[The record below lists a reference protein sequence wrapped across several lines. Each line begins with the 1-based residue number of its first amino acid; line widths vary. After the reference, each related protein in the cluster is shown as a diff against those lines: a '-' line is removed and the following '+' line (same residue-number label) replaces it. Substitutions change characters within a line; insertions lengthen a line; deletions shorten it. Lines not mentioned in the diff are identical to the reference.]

1 MAHPG
6 TPVLTAAGRRT
17 AACSLALLLLLGPW
31 AVAGGVVVEGVEV
44 HLAVDGSVP
53 PAVQARLQS
62 TVETVA
68 QRLLVGRPVDQLR
81 PGLAQLRATL
91 TAVVDRVVGGYAVA
105 EARVDVG
112 PTAVVAVR
120 LRPAPPLVQG
130 VEVLPRSD
138 VDPAVAAL
146 VLQPVQQTVAP
157 AVRTMLAGL
166 PVQALEW
173 AGPIVADEVRRA
185 VEDALPGFSGTVRVR
200 GGRVARVDVH
210 LLPRDGRVVRDI
222 GVRFRSGSI
231 PFLLLEQHAPA
242 VLSMAGPIRGLPV
255 AFAQGRRE
263 ALERLLAER
272 LRAYPPA
279 AEYRVVARPVL
290 SVGET
295 TYVTVI
301 ADSLLWLGRVEAQLN
316 VGTRAPGP
324 ELRAHLGRLF
334 GRLEAFA
341 EVGLLPNTLSAR
353 YDLGLRYA
361 LDAVWDVGAAYTL
374 NTGEATGF
382 VTYRVG
388 PDVSVRLAYLLE
400 AQQVEGSVRYRFTEF
415 LSGEIVGRSGG
426 DYWVRLISNL

>member
-1 MAHPG
+1 MCTLAL
-6 TPVLTAAGRRT
+6 VLLLVPWAAAGG
-17 AACSLALLLLLGPW
+17 A
-31 AVAGGVVVEGVEV
+31 VVEGVEV
-44 HLAVDGSVP
+44 HLAVDGRVP
-53 PAVQARLQS
+53 PVVQARLQS

-91 TAVVDRVVGGYAVA
+91 TTVVDRVVGGYAVA

-112 PTAVVAVR
+112 PTAVVALR
-120 LRPAPPLVQG
+120 LRPAPPLVHDA
-130 VEVLPRSD
+130 EVLPRSD
-138 VDPAVAAL
+138 VDPAVAPL
-146 VLQPVQQTVAP
+146 VLQPVQEVVAP
-157 AVRTMLAGL
+157 AVRAMLVGL

-173 AGPIVADEVRRA
+173 AAPLIADEVRRA
-185 VEDALPGFSGTVRVR
+185 VEDALPGFSGAVRVR
-200 GGRVARVDVH
+200 AGTLARVDVD

-231 PFLLLEQHAPA
+231 PFLLLERHAPA

-255 AFAQGRRE
+255 VFAQQQRQ

-279 AEYRVVARPVL
+279 AEYHVVAQPIL

-295 TYVTVI
+295 TYVTVV

-334 GRLEAFA
+334 GRLETFA

-361 LDAVWDVGAAYTL
+361 LDGVWDVGAAYTL
-374 NTGEATGF
+374 NAGETTGF

-388 PDVSVRLAYLLE
+388 PDVSVRLAYLLQ
-400 AQQVEGSVRYRFTEF
+400 ARQLEGSVRYRFTEF
-415 LSGEIVGRSGG
+415 LSGEVVGRSGG
-426 DYWVRLISNL
+426 EYWVRLISNL

>member
-1 MAHPG
+1 MAQPG
-6 TPVLTAAGRRT
+6 TPVLAAAGR
-17 AACSLALLLLLGPW
+17 AVCSLALLLLLVPW
-31 AVAGGVVVEGVEV
+31 AAASGAVVEAVEV
-44 HLAVDGSVP
+44 HLAVDGGVP
-53 PAVQARLQS
+53 PVVQARLQS

-81 PGLAQLRATL
+81 PGLTQLRATL
-91 TAVVDRVVGGYAVA
+91 TTVVDRVVGGYTVA
-105 EARVDVG
+105 EARVEVG

-120 LRPAPPLVQG
+120 LRPAPPLVHE
-130 VEVLPRSD
+130 VEVLPHSD
-138 VDPAVAAL
+138 VDSAVAPL
-146 VLQPVQQTVAP
+146 VLQPVQQAVAS
-157 AVRTMLAGL
+157 AVRAMLVGL
-166 PVQALEW
+166 PVQSLDW
-173 AGPIVADEVRRA
+173 AGPLVAQEVRRA
-185 VEDALPGFSGTVRVR
+185 VEEALPGFSGAARVR
-200 GGRVARVDVH
+200 AGRVARVDVD

-222 GVRFRSGSI
+222 GVRFRSSSI

-255 AFAQGRRE
+255 AFVQGQRE
-263 ALERLLAER
+263 TLERLLAER

-295 TYVTVI
+295 TYVTVV

-334 GRLEAFA
+334 GRLETFA

-361 LDAVWDVGAAYTL
+361 PDAVWDLGAAYTL
-374 NTGEATGF
+374 NTGEVTGF

-388 PDVSVRLAYLLE
+388 PDVSVRLAYLLP

-426 DYWVRLISNL
+426 EYWVRLISNL